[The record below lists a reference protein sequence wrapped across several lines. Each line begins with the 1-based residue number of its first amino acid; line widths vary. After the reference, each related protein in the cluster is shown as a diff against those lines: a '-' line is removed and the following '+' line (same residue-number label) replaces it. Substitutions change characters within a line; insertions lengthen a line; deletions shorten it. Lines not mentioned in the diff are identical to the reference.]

1 MEWIEKVCFFF
12 QNLTFFIPMLLVGP
26 RHGEHLRGRIEGVR
40 QLVERET
47 LQLELQAS
55 LYLLSHL

>member
-1 MEWIEKVCFFF
+1 
-12 QNLTFFIPMLLVGP
+12 MLLLGP
-26 RHGEHLRGRIEGVR
+26 RHGEHLRRRIEGVR

-47 LQLELQAS
+47 LQLELQTS